1 MAITIDQCLVA
12 LGNWNFCKLNNELF
26 HISITSFQ
34 WLISQNLLKK
44 TQNKTEKTNILIKR
58 S

>member
-1 MAITIDQCLVA
+1 MAIIIDQCLAA
-12 LGNWNFCKLNNELF
+12 LGSLNFCKLNNELF

-44 TQNKTEKTNILIKR
+44 TNKTKQNKKNKYLN
-58 S
+58 

>member
-12 LGNWNFCKLNNELF
+12 LGNLNFCKLNNELF

-44 TQNKTEKTNILIKR
+44 TQNKTEKNKYLN
-58 S
+58 

>member
-12 LGNWNFCKLNNELF
+12 LGNLNFCKLNNELF

-44 TQNKTEKTNILIKR
+44 NPKQNKKNKYLN
-58 S
+58 